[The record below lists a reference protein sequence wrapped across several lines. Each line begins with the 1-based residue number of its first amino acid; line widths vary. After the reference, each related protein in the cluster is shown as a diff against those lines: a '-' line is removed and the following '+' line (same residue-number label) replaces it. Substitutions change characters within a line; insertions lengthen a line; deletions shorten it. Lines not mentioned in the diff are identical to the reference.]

1 MIKGRSKTAN
11 VGADMSSTTTKV
23 MAVRVKNRTYEFFY
37 GKPLNRIVESL
48 HERYESGEIG
58 ITADGRVFVPSG
70 YDKRKDSSI

>member
-1 MIKGRSKTAN
+1 
-11 VGADMSSTTTKV
+11 MSSTTTKV

-58 ITADGRVFVPSG
+58 ITADGRVFVP
-70 YDKRKDSSI
+70 KQKL

>member
-1 MIKGRSKTAN
+1 MIAN
-11 VGADMSSTTTKV
+11 VGAEMSSTTTKV

-58 ITADGRVFVPSG
+58 ITADGRVFVP
-70 YDKRKDSSI
+70 KQKL